1 LKEGLNERKIVNIF
15 VLNTW
20 MINSAIISFHLPTE
34 LYFTNRMHTAVSLV
48 TDRGT
53 EWWRW

>member
-1 LKEGLNERKIVNIF
+1 VNIF